1 MIGIVAGAGAESLYA
16 IETAKKLGFT
26 VISFDGNESAEG
38 LYAADEHYVLDIR
51 KPEQIV
57 EALGDRRPDAVIP
70 VPIGRYLISG
80 AYINDYYGLKGIS
93 ENAAQNCTDKYKFHC
108 KLHDKGLRDSEC
120 ILIHSGESNMQK
132 MPKGY
137 PVIVKPRY
145 GSGSRSVAEYFS
157 GEELIT
163 DFLDNAPFNEDYIV
177 ESAFQGTEYGIDGAV
192 INGVLHIIL
201 IRKKLLTNPP
211 ARQCIGY
218 MSVKDKELYKR
229 VNNYLMH
236 VVKELGI
243 NQTVFHADMLD
254 DGENVFAVELSGRP
268 SGHNLHN
275 IFTPYAA
282 GVDMV
287 AEYLKFCMDMPYS
300 FEPHNIKNMIIRYFD
315 FEDCRAISVPDKQE
329 LLEEY
334 PLISYE
340 CNIKEGEYLGK
351 VKDGHS
357 VMGRGYFIL
366 EGENEQELILNSEKI
381 LGRFRLQDGGM
392 G

>member
-51 KPEQIV
+51 KPEKIV

-254 DGENVFAVELSGRP
+254 DGKNVFAVELSGRP

-287 AEYLKFCMDMPYS
+287 AEYLKFCMDMPHS
-300 FEPHNIKNMIIRYFD
+300 FETHNIKNMIIRYFD